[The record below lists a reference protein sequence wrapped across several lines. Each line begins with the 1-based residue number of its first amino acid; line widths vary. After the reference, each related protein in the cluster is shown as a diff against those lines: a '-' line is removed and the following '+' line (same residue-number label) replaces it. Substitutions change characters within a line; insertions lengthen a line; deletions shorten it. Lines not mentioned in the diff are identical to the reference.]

1 MRFRMANAICSV
13 CGTLALR
20 ARDLLQVSLA
30 EVERFVTPEE
40 AAEAERC
47 RDGEGEVG
55 SRRSE
60 DFRALIKEIAHRR
73 YGTIAA
79 YASDS
84 EGEGFSSVSPT
95 KAALESSRR
104 SIDAMGCSALRSA
117 KVEVEEFQDLRR
129 VPPPASAQQSKTESW
144 RRFLLKR
151 HAWEDLKRSS
161 SMNGT
166 QHADTLPD
174 GVPLPTGK
182 FDHELHVKRMNRYLR
197 KLQRKPQEL
206 VRAVEKKRSGDCGQ
220 AERTTSRRK
229 RLLGRVLDSRRNR
242 PR

>member
-1 MRFRMANAICSV
+1 
-13 CGTLALR
+13 
-20 ARDLLQVSLA
+20 
-30 EVERFVTPEE
+30 
-40 AAEAERC
+40 
-47 RDGEGEVG
+47 
-55 SRRSE
+55 
-60 DFRALIKEIAHRR
+60 
-73 YGTIAA
+73 
-79 YASDS
+79 
-84 EGEGFSSVSPT
+84 
-95 KAALESSRR
+95 
-104 SIDAMGCSALRSA
+104 MGCSALRSA

-129 VPPPASAQQSKTESW
+129 VPPPASAQQSKTDPNDLAS
-144 RRFLLKR
+144 
-151 HAWEDLKRSS
+151 AWEDLKRSS